1 MSFLDRKLEK
11 IFQMILKSSEPRTD
25 GCHFSRFTS
34 ILDLLK
40 SIHTYLSS
48 SSSNYHEIDSIH
60 SVILLIWDDWLMRYS
75 NVPSTYHEYH
85 GQNGLSDRSDFERII
100 RSINRTFLIRVR
112 EFVPRLYDF
121 QQDIYTKNHELI
133 KSVLDIGIQLP
144 LEEMFDVRQT
154 RPNFPISI
162 RVYHNEVDR
171 FINVYLW
178 VILILLKEGYQ
189 YEFEDGY
196 LEDDICSICCE
207 TSAKDIVRIAD
218 RCGHSFC
225 RRCFSRI
232 LILQK
237 KCPMCRCE
245 YSPIDILD
253 PCNQALT
260 VFLEERR
267 KRDEAFI
274 QMKSNEKECLTRFF
288 EKRGVDMSK
297 IDLWRG
303 SHIRAFS
310 TCGNLYTTCWK
321 GTHKCGPTGA
331 LHHATKHV
339 GMASLCVL
347 LPTKC
352 CFNCEGVFNAYR
364 DCGHI
369 VCDAHLDKEQRC
381 CPECSSRS
389 WIFELNL
396 PEQKIGE

>member
-1 MSFLDRKLEK
+1 
-11 IFQMILKSSEPRTD
+11 MILKSSEPRTD

-34 ILDLLK
+34 ISDLMK
-40 SIHTYLSS
+40 SIHTYLRS

-85 GQNGLSDRSDFERII
+85 GQDGLSDRSDFERII

-121 QQDIYTKNHELI
+121 QQDIYRQYRELI

-154 RPNFPISI
+154 LPDFPISI
-162 RVYHNEVDR
+162 SVYHDEVDR

-189 YEFEDGY
+189 YEFEDCC

-218 RCGHSFC
+218 GCGHSFC
-225 RRCFSRI
+225 RSCLSRA
-232 LILQK
+232 LTLQK

-303 SHIRAFS
+303 SDIRAFS
-310 TCGNLYTTCWK
+310 TCGNLYTTSWK
-321 GTHKCGPTGA
+321 GTHKCGHTGA
-331 LHHATKHV
+331 LHHATKKV

-352 CFNCEGVFNAYR
+352 CLNCDGVFNAYFV
-364 DCGHI
+364 CGHI
-369 VCDAHLDKEQRC
+369 ICDAHLDKERRC
-381 CPECSSRS
+381 CPECSNRS
-389 WIFELNL
+389 SIFELNL